1 MLKSRLGVTHECFAS
16 SLNAFFPSFCSAF
29 LDTDAPFG
37 SVGSFWDW
45 NPDLARGG
53 SFEANPPFV
62 ADVMLDMAIKF
73 DALLAREAGAPLT
86 FVVVVPGWLDD
97 AGIRMM
103 IASPFKRFQ
112 LTVPKDDHGF
122 CDGAQHQRR
131 DRYQIA
137 AAPPRFNLAYPGSP
151 QSLLFFFWIA
161 MSGPMM
167 SRIQK
172 SDPKPR
178 YLASASCAINPKA

>member
-1 MLKSRLGVTHECFAS
+1 MTSFLFLISCQARTRNESFPLFLTPQSSPQVQETLKARLGVTHECFAS

-45 NPDLARGG
+45 TPDLARGG

-73 DALLAREAGAPLT
+73 DALLAREGSGPLT

-97 AGIRMM
+97 AGIRLL

-131 DRYQIA
+131 DRYQTA
-137 AAPPRFNLAYPGSP
+137 FAPPQRKFASSNPLN
-151 QSLLFFFWIA
+151 
-161 MSGPMM
+161 
-167 SRIQK
+167 
-172 SDPKPR
+172 PKP
-178 YLASASCAINPKA
+178 